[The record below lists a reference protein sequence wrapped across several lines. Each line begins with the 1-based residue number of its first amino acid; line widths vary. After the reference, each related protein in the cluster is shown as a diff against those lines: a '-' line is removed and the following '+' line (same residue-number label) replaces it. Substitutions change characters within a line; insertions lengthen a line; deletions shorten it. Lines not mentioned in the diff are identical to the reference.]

1 MFAGLLITIGLV
13 FIAITAVLV
22 HNSDPNGY
30 SLLLIAIVF
39 LFFGG
44 LAYDIQHP
52 KARYTDAEDIP
63 KRRVKRRRA
72 RVG

>member
-22 HNSDPNGY
+22 HNGDPNGY
-30 SLLLIAIVF
+30 SLLLIGIVF

-44 LAYDIQHP
+44 LAYDLRHP
-52 KARYTDAEDIP
+52 KPRHIEDAP
-63 KRRVKRRRA
+63 KRKIKRRRA
-72 RVG
+72 QVS